1 MRVQLLLCT
10 TAVAEAP
17 SGPAGG
23 GNEPRD
29 GEDPLR
35 SFPAYTWSDSSP
47 HNPVPKFLNYTQD
60 FNPRTGCYFYISS
73 SAGFVELQKQSTAGT
88 WCREVLCHPQ
98 WSSIP
103 FGVRAGNG
111 VRRVMEKRRCT
122 GKPPRFSGKDLNP
135 EPSA

>member
-1 MRVQLLLCT
+1 MQLLLCT

-17 SGPAGG
+17 SEPAGG

-60 FNPRTGCYFYISS
+60 FNPRTGCYSVSPSLLAFQSS
-73 SAGFVELQKQSTAGT
+73 RNKALQGPGAEKSFVT
-88 WCREVLCHPQ
+88 H
-98 WSSIP
+98 
-103 FGVRAGNG
+103 
-111 VRRVMEKRRCT
+111 
-122 GKPPRFSGKDLNP
+122 SGAAFRLG
-135 EPSA
+135 